1 MNGKA
6 LTLCG
11 LAVGGGAAVMIRR
24 WKGESSGAASGHSDR
39 WHTVTINR
47 PPDEVSAN
55 GRLPEPL
62 AKLGDKIE
70 VQVRP
75 APGDRGTEVAA
86 RLREP
91 VPFGPGGAA
100 ARLKGQ
106 DPRGSVRR
114 ALRDSRAL
122 LESGRKADLCRHRA
136 RTQGGKA
143 VRALTWN
150 GVNDLTVERVPDPQ
164 IINRQDAI
172 VKVRLSSVCGSDLHL
187 IGGYMPAME
196 RGDVLG
202 HEFLGDIAEVGS
214 SRTAQESTGVV
225 RKPRRR
231 AEESS

>member
-6 LTLCG
+6 LTLSG

-24 WKGESSGAASGHSDR
+24 WKGESSGCASGHSDR

-47 PPDEVSAN
+47 PSDEVSAN

-91 VPFGPGGAA
+91 VPSGPGGAA

-106 DPRGSVRR
+106 DPRGPVRR

-122 LESGRKADLCRHRA
+122 LETGEVFSPDKPPTTHPGPGGKLISAATARA
-136 RTQGGKA
+136 REEG
-143 VRALTWN
+143 
-150 GVNDLTVERVPDPQ
+150 
-164 IINRQDAI
+164 
-172 VKVRLSSVCGSDLHL
+172 RL
-187 IGGYMPAME
+187 
-196 RGDVLG
+196 
-202 HEFLGDIAEVGS
+202 
-214 SRTAQESTGVV
+214 
-225 RKPRRR
+225 
-231 AEESS
+231 